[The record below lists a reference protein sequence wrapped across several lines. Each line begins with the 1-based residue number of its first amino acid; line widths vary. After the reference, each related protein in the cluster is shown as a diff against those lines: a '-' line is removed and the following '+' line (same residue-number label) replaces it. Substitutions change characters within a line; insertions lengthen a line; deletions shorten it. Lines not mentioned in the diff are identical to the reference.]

1 MDIRKNIRRIFGR
14 SRSRRRQ
21 ATETSSIEE
30 SKANIEA
37 RDTNSPTVSP
47 AASIRRS
54 RLLHKESADQQPCPP
69 PRPTSTP
76 SITTSAT
83 TNDLPD
89 SLIGPPYSTS
99 IREKQST
106 DGTSLEDIGP
116 VVPPKE
122 KLAAP
127 KPFDSELASSEESL
141 PVGDPS
147 TEELASSL
155 QPEVVVQQPTPP
167 PQNENLAPA
176 PSDSCDQKEIAT
188 SSEQSLDS
196 AAVSSYHLPSPEQ
209 PTASRAPVQPEEED
223 EPRRQ
228 SLVSTSNV
236 PELHKILTESDPA
249 VNTIASPP
257 NLLQTAHSSSSGS
270 QSHSIA
276 AMLTRKIWVKR
287 PGASATMVSIREDD
301 LVDDVRDKILQKYQN
316 SLGRTF
322 DSPDVTLR
330 IVARNDGP
338 RSAPQERLLGPEED
352 MCRTLDSYYPGGQTV
367 TEALLIDIPP
377 KRTPRPSPRHQHNG
391 SNGHNTYQSLEEFR
405 PHESGTDYFPP
416 MPAVVQTLNGQTATI
431 HDPRTGQ
438 AQILQL
444 PEHTRSISVLQT
456 GQVPPLP
463 SPGAATRR
471 HRPKYARQHTS
482 SPTILAHPTNQGAVV
497 VNSPNL
503 SASQHL
509 PIRPGTSRPR
519 HDSNA
524 SERPNGA
531 PAPPPLPTPPA
542 PEAAPTAKNA
552 STPPTPAPRDHHRV
566 PRPRKT
572 RKVTPTNGT
581 ATVKPSAIAS
591 LLDGSVPPINV
602 LIVEDNIINLKLLEA
617 FMKRLKVRWSTAMN
631 GQIAVN
637 KWRSGGFH
645 LVLMDIQLPIMSG
658 LDATKEIRRLERVN
672 GIGVFSNSQ
681 PGTPAERRL
690 KKEDSAGS
698 EGTVVEAEQ
707 EDAEEE
713 ERRKERAR
721 DKLEMDEG
729 LFKSPVIIVALTASS
744 LQSDRHEALA
754 AGCNDFLTKPV
765 NFVWLERKV
774 KEWGCMQAL
783 IDFDGWR
790 KWKDFSANTQE
801 AATKTAAGGK
811 GGGAAKSPL
820 LDGVSKES
828 LAVKAREKKKMREKR
843 TSMDGVRKSLDGE
856 GEG

>member
-1 MDIRKNIRRIFGR
+1 MDIRRNLRRILGR
-14 SRSRRRQ
+14 STEGRNTTKGRSSSER
-21 ATETSSIEE
+21 AKAKAKTE
-30 SKANIEA
+30 A
-37 RDTNSPTVSP
+37 DTVS
-47 AASIRRS
+47 ARRPS
-54 RLLHKESADQQPCPP
+54 PLLHGESADLHLAANPNSSPST
-69 PRPTSTP
+69 TSTAISDDIHDSLTDANSVN
-76 SITTSAT
+76 SIT
-83 TNDLPD
+83 
-89 SLIGPPYSTS
+89 
-99 IREKQST
+99 EKQST
-106 DGTSLEDIGP
+106 DSTSLEDIGP
-116 VVPPKE
+116 TPPPKGTPPTE
-122 KLAAP
+122 PSDAVL
-127 KPFDSELASSEESL
+127 LASSEDISPRDDSL
-141 PVGDPS
+141 R
-147 TEELASSL
+147 EELASTL

-167 PQNENLAPA
+167 PQHENLVPV
-176 PSDSCDQKEIAT
+176 PPDSSIEKEIAPN
-188 SSEQSLDS
+188 SSTDSVQSTARSSYKLPS
-196 AAVSSYHLPSPEQ
+196 AAHSIPSIAQVVS
-209 PTASRAPVQPEEED
+209 EEE

-236 PELHKILTESDPA
+236 PELQQILTDSDPS
-249 VNTIASPP
+249 VNSVNSPP
-257 NLLQTAHSSSSGS
+257 GLTAHSSHSGS
-270 QSHSIA
+270 QSASIA

-287 PGASATMVSIREDD
+287 PGASATLVAIREDD
-301 LVDDVRDKILQKYQN
+301 LVDDARDKILTKYSN
-316 SLGRTF
+316 SLGRTY

-330 IVARNDGP
+330 IAARSDGP
-338 RSAPQERLLGPEED
+338 RSQPQERLLGPEED
-352 MCRTLDSYYPGGQTV
+352 LCRVLDSYYPGGQTV
-367 TEALLIDIPP
+367 TEALIIDIPP
-377 KRTPRPSPRHQHNG
+377 KRTPRPSPRHQHHN
-391 SNGHNTYQSLEEFR
+391 SNGHNNYHSLEEFR

-416 MPAVVQTLNGQTATI
+416 MPAVVSTVNGQTATI
-431 HDPRTGQ
+431 HDPRTGH
-438 AQILQL
+438 AQVLQL

-482 SPTILAHPTNQGAVV
+482 SPTILAHPTNPSTVAAL
-497 VNSPNL
+497 NSPNIVGPHMAL
-503 SASQHL
+503 RNNL
-509 PIRPGTSRPR
+509 PRPR

-524 SERPNGA
+524 SERPNGV

-542 PEAAPTAKNA
+542 PEAPPTAKNG
-552 STPPTPAPRDHHRV
+552 STPPTPVPRDHHRV

-581 ATVKPSAIAS
+581 ATTKPSALSS

-637 KWRSGGFH
+637 KWRAGGFH

-681 PGTPAERRL
+681 PGTPNGVARIKR
-690 KKEDSAGS
+690 EDTDGS
-698 EGTVVEAEQ
+698 EDTVMDEG
-707 EDAEEE
+707 EEE
-713 ERRKERAR
+713 KRTEERERDR
-721 DKLEMDEG
+721 LVMDEG

-790 KWKDFSANTQE
+790 KWKDFSSDNVAKDKN
-801 AATKTAAGGK
+801 GGK
-811 GGGAAKSPL
+811 V
-820 LDGVSKES
+820 DGVSKAD
-828 LAVKAREKKKMREKR
+828 LAAKAKEKKKMKEKR
-843 TSMDGVRKSLDGE
+843 ASLEASGGLRRTAEE
-856 GEG
+856 GE